1 MAGRESSLFIR
12 YDLLTFTCCVLPTKR
27 YLLPHIGRTIQ
38 DIAVMTATELIHLSY
53 DGNFQ
58 LETDAKVILCK
69 VIQSNQDEPLPSDDV
84 NDTTTLRVELQLDR
98 TSMHPQGGGQPTDL
112 GVIKSNIENDGAYT
126 ANIDKVTIDR
136 ASGIATH
143 SGSVAL
149 SSSSDNNVAT
159 NELFPPNSSVKVTV
173 DSANRQLLSEC
184 HTAGHVVDAAMA
196 RCDKLLPPTKGYHF
210 LDGPY
215 VEYKGSIDIK
225 DREEFLSRLKEAYQQ
240 LINEDIHT
248 QIQTLP
254 VDEAE
259 ELCNRLAQNFN
270 MKDFTSPSEEENPS
284 VRVVTVSG
292 WNCPCGGTHVKSTGV
307 LKERGWGVK
316 GLRCKKGV
324 VRVRYGPS
332 EKE

>member
-1 MAGRESSLFIR
+1 M
-12 YDLLTFTCCVLPTKR
+12 
-27 YLLPHIGRTIQ
+27 
-38 DIAVMTATELIHLSY
+38 ATELIHLSY

-69 VIQSNQDEPLPSDDV
+69 VIQSNQDEPLSSDVD
-84 NDTTTLRVELQLDR
+84 DTKHLRVELQLDR
-98 TSMHPQGGGQPTDL
+98 TSMHPQGGGQPTDI
-112 GVIKSNIENDGAYT
+112 GMITSDTETYT

-136 ASGIATH
+136 ACGIVTH
-143 SGSVAL
+143 FGSVTL
-149 SSSSDNNVAT
+149 NNSAAT
-159 NELFPPNSSVKVTV
+159 DEIFPSNSSVKVTV

-210 LDGPY
+210 MDGPY
-215 VEYKGSIDIK
+215 VEYKGSIDTK

-240 LINEDIHT
+240 LINEDIQT

-270 MKDFTSPSEEENPS
+270 MKDFTSPSDDNPS
-284 VRVVTVSG
+284 VRVVTVAG

-324 VRVRYGPS
+324 VRVRYGP
-332 EKE
+332 KEEE

>member
-1 MAGRESSLFIR
+1 
-12 YDLLTFTCCVLPTKR
+12 
-27 YLLPHIGRTIQ
+27 
-38 DIAVMTATELIHLSY
+38 MTATELIHLSY

-84 NDTTTLRVELQLDR
+84 DDTTTLRVELQLDK
-98 TSMHPQGGGQPTDL
+98 TSMHPQGGGQPTDV
-112 GVIKSNIENDGAYT
+112 GAITENDGAYT
-126 ANIDKVTIDR
+126 ATIDKVTIDR

-143 SGSVAL
+143 SGSVTL
-149 SSSSDNNVAT
+149 PSSSNGSAAIAD
-159 NELFPPNSSVKVTV
+159 EIFPSNSSVKVTV
-173 DSANRQLLSEC
+173 DSDNRQILSEC

-225 DREEFLSRLKEAYQQ
+225 DRDEFLAQLKEAYQQ

-270 MKDFTSPSEEENPS
+270 MKDFTSPLEENPS
-284 VRVVTVSG
+284 VRVVTVAG

-307 LKERGWGVK
+307 LKERGWCVK

-324 VRVRYGPS
+324 VRVRYGPRSVEEKS
-332 EKE
+332 E

>member
-1 MAGRESSLFIR
+1 
-12 YDLLTFTCCVLPTKR
+12 
-27 YLLPHIGRTIQ
+27 LPHIGRTIQ

-58 LETDAKVILCK
+58 LETDAKVIICK

-149 SSSSDNNVAT
+149 SSSSDNNVAA

-270 MKDFTSPSEEENPS
+270 MKDFTSPSEEEGNPA
-284 VRVVTVSG
+284 VRVVTVAG

>member
-1 MAGRESSLFIR
+1 M
-12 YDLLTFTCCVLPTKR
+12 
-27 YLLPHIGRTIQ
+27 
-38 DIAVMTATELIHLSY
+38 
-53 DGNFQ
+53 
-58 LETDAKVILCK
+58 ILCK
-69 VIQSNQDEPLPSDDV
+69 VIENHDDDEPLPSDVV
-84 NDTTTLRVELQLDR
+84 NDGTKTLRVELQLDR
-98 TSMHPQGGGQPTDL
+98 TSMHPQGGGQPTDI
-112 GVIKSNIENDGAYT
+112 GSIKFDTQIGGGGGGGGAYS

-143 SGSVAL
+143 SGSVTL
-149 SSSSDNNVAT
+149 NNSAAVAT
-159 NELFPPNSSVKVTV
+159 DDIFPLNSSVKVTV

-215 VEYKGSIDIK
+215 VEYKGSIDTK

-240 LINEDIHT
+240 LINEDIHI

-270 MKDFTSPSEEENPS
+270 MKDFTSPTEDNPS
-284 VRVVTVSG
+284 VRVVTVAG

-307 LKERGWGVK
+307 LKERGWCVK

-324 VRVRYGPS
+324 VRVRYGPT
-332 EKE
+332 E

>member
-1 MAGRESSLFIR
+1 
-12 YDLLTFTCCVLPTKR
+12 
-27 YLLPHIGRTIQ
+27 
-38 DIAVMTATELIHLSY
+38 MTATELIHLSY

-58 LETDAKVILCK
+58 LEADAKVILCK
-69 VIQSNQDEPLPSDDV
+69 VIQESNQDEPLPSDDDDDV
-84 NDTTTLRVELQLDR
+84 ADTTTTTLRVELQLDK
-98 TSMHPQGGGQPTDL
+98 TPMHPQGGGQPTDI
-112 GVIKSNIENDGAYT
+112 GTIMKSPTENDGAYT
-126 ANIDKVTIDR
+126 ATIDKVTIDR

-143 SGSVAL
+143 SGSVTL
-149 SSSSDNNVAT
+149 PSSSSSNSSSAAAIIAD
-159 NELFPPNSSVKVTV
+159 EIFPSNSSVKVTV
-173 DSANRQLLSEC
+173 DSANRLLLSEC

-215 VEYKGSIDIK
+215 VEYKGTIDMK
-225 DREEFLSRLKEAYQQ
+225 DRDEFLSRLKEAYQQ

-270 MKDFTSPSEEENPS
+270 MKDFTSPLEEKNPS
-284 VRVVTVSG
+284 VRVVTVAG

-307 LKERGWGVK
+307 LKERGWCVK

-324 VRVRYGPS
+324 VRVRYGPQA
-332 EKE
+332 